1 MNIAGDLA
9 SFGETQ
15 RRSLAD
21 RLIERLNCREPNCIL
36 SLGFSSGSIKV
47 DVVMT
52 IPSATSANETVSEFE
67 RNAESVAR
75 DPTGLDVEVQSTR
88 QVTRSERMVRIVISS
103 PPPPP
108 AEEVV
113 ERIEALLRGPVTQ
126 GTKSAAFSAAVNAVI
141 VLVVFLVLGFA
152 AACVVFNCR
161 AHAAQKHSRLL
172 HESPKNNALSRRRRP
187 TVSEMRLQPDGT
199 AGGMQFVVHQ

>member
-1 MNIAGDLA
+1 D
-9 SFGETQ
+9 
-15 RRSLAD
+15 
-21 RLIERLNCREPNCIL
+21 
-36 SLGFSSGSIKV
+36 V
-47 DVVMT
+47 D
-52 IPSATSANETVSEFE
+52 
-67 RNAESVAR
+67 
-75 DPTGLDVEVQSTR
+75 VQSTR

-152 AACVVFNCR
+152 AACVVINRR
-161 AHAAQKHSRLL
+161 AYAAQKRSRLL
-172 HESPKNNALSRRRRP
+172 HESPNNALSRQRRP

-199 AGGMQFVVHQ
+199 AGGTQLVVHNDHGTPFANGEWMSESI